1 MACVGTSSV
10 FPLSGTSAIETT
22 GWTVLFPPMVMVS
35 ICCCSLDAT
44 WFLAILFV
52 SKMAVSSAQICNQM
66 SKSKSKKKPVTACT
80 TIPRTMEKFRV
91 RNGIVLTMN
100 PGEQMGWL
108 IVDAGPMTRT
118 QISEVTI
125 VRAVMPLEKT
135 RKILVDFVILSSCSK
150 KAPVIKSTLRKRDP
164 GSVVCANN
172 ANNTT
177 FTVIRIRRLFKTN
190 LNRFSC
196 SSWLN

>member
-1 MACVGTSSV
+1 MHK
-10 FPLSGTSAIETT
+10 LE
-22 GWTVLFPPMVMVS
+22 
-35 ICCCSLDAT
+35 
-44 WFLAILFV
+44 FLL
-52 SKMAVSSAQICNQM
+52 
-66 SKSKSKKKPVTACT
+66 
-80 TIPRTMEKFRV
+80 PRTIEKFRV

-100 PGEQMGWL
+100 PAEQTGSV
-108 IVDAGPMTRT
+108 IVDAGRMTRT